1 MTIAKSLSEWL
12 KSILDI
18 VKIDTEQIG
27 ADIDSYGLYRSPD
40 RQVETY
46 NDDSYALTEY
56 YQFFA
61 KQSSQTES
69 DRLDND
75 EWLENVTYTIDD
87 KNYCEDYPVLDNN
100 RVCIGIE
107 LNGQPY
113 TSEAESSEAIYAMT
127 IKITYLRK
135 RDVEEW

>member
-40 RQVETY
+40 RQVESY
-46 NDDSYALTEY
+46 IDDAYTITEY

-69 DRLDND
+69 ERLDND
-75 EWLENVTYTIDD
+75 EWLEYVTYTIDD
-87 KNYCEDYPVLDNN
+87 KSYCEDFPNLDND
-100 RVCIGIE
+100 RVCTGIE
-107 LNGQPY
+107 LTGQPY
-113 TSEAESSEAIYAMT
+113 SLESESDETIFAMT

>member
-1 MTIAKSLSEWL
+1 MTIAKCLSEWL

-18 VKIDTEQIG
+18 VNISTEQIG

-40 RQVETY
+40 RNTESY
-46 NDDSYALTEY
+46 IDDSYAITEY

-69 DRLDND
+69 ERLDND
-75 EWLENVTYTIDD
+75 EWLEYVTYTIDD
-87 KNYCEDYPVLDNN
+87 KSYCEDFPALDKD

-107 LNGQPY
+107 LTGQPY
-113 TSEAESSEAIYAMT
+113 SLESASDETIFAMT
-127 IKITYLRK
+127 IKIKYLRK
-135 RDVEEW
+135 REIEKW